1 MVVAWTQLCSCVLL
15 AFMLHSSNPSVT
27 WSVFDCFGSCS
38 SISCFCF
45 HVLTWFKNSF
55 EKQTHKHQMIKNT
68 VSRPAKV
75 CLQHPYACLWKR
87 QRLNVRNIRK
97 LVQKSMHLAH
107 VSHIQSVKLV
117 RDQQAATKTHD
128 LKMSTDNMYLEHMYH
143 TQSVK
148 LFRDQ
153 QAATKSHDLN

>member
-1 MVVAWTQLCSCVLL
+1 MTNVYL
-15 AFMLHSSNPSVT
+15 AHMSHIQSVKLFRDQQAAT
-27 WSVFDCFGSCS
+27 KTYD
-38 SISCFCF
+38 
-45 HVLTWFKNSF
+45 LKMSF
-55 EKQTHKHQMIKNT
+55 
-68 VSRPAKV
+68 V
-75 CLQHPYACLWKR
+75 CLWKR
-87 QRLNVRNIRK
+87 QRLNVRNIHK
-97 LVQKSMHLAH
+97 LAKKSMHLGH
-107 VSHIQSVKLV
+107 VSHIKSVKLV